1 MREAGDGPA
10 LSRFG
15 DRPSLEPLLEGGR
28 PWGGQ
33 AAGRPRPASRGW
45 CLTTASRA
53 AHPAQHRT
61 PALLS
66 TPETKAAALP
76 GRSCLQAKL
85 SPVSAAP
92 LRPACGPRPVRPP
105 AGKAL
110 FALSPGAVSPPPGSP
125 HRGFCSLSS
134 LLQPWLHFLSLVLR
148 FMSTWWLGQGPMCW
162 VSSSPGQRAGPEAE
176 GHWVKQA
183 GDAHPQGWALGLQG
197 QPHPQRPL

>member
-10 LSRFG
+10 LSRLG

-53 AHPAQHRT
+53 ARPAQHRT
-61 PALLS
+61 SALLPPRKPKLLPRQDAPAS
-66 TPETKAAALP
+66 RPSSSFRSSPETSVWTPACQAPCREGPFCSESWCSVTSSRKSSQRLLLTVFSSAAL
-76 GRSCLQAKL
+76 
-85 SPVSAAP
+85 AA
-92 LRPACGPRPVRPP
+92 
-105 AGKAL
+105 
-110 FALSPGAVSPPPGSP
+110 
-125 HRGFCSLSS
+125 
-134 LLQPWLHFLSLVLR
+134 FLSLVLR

-176 GHWVKQA
+176 GPWVKQA
-183 GDAHPQGWALGLQG
+183 GDAHPQGWALGFQG